1 MAGFG
6 CFIVL
11 FQEKIYSFSD
21 LSASFSLHFF
31 IDDSHIKEVA
41 FTDKG
46 MPTIEFAINLSYF
59 FKHHFYQPKLYDGL
73 SLRTK
78 LT

>member
-31 IDDSHIKEVA
+31 IDDSHISK
-41 FTDKG
+41 
-46 MPTIEFAINLSYF
+46 
-59 FKHHFYQPKLYDGL
+59 KLL
-73 SLRTK
+73 SLIKVCQQLNLQST
-78 LT
+78 LVIFSSIISTNPSYMMDFPLEQH

>member
-31 IDDSHIKEVA
+31 IDDSHISK
-41 FTDKG
+41 
-46 MPTIEFAINLSYF
+46 
-59 FKHHFYQPKLYDGL
+59 KLL
-73 SLRTK
+73 SLIKVCQQLNLQST
-78 LT
+78 LVIFSSIISTNPSYMMDFPLEQN

>member
-31 IDDSHIKEVA
+31 IDDSHISK
-41 FTDKG
+41 
-46 MPTIEFAINLSYF
+46 
-59 FKHHFYQPKLYDGL
+59 KLL
-73 SLRTK
+73 SLVKVCQQLNLQST
-78 LT
+78 LVIFSSIISTNPSYMMDFPLEQN

>member
-31 IDDSHIKEVA
+31 IDDSHTSK
-41 FTDKG
+41 
-46 MPTIEFAINLSYF
+46 
-59 FKHHFYQPKLYDGL
+59 KLL
-73 SLRTK
+73 SLIKVCQQLNLQST
-78 LT
+78 LVIFSSIISTNPSYMMDFPLEQN